1 MGWLTKF
8 ISKKWSTNINGQ
20 VGHSQSIQVMLI
32 QYFLD
37 MEEKV
42 FKTQVAKPLK
52 SGETSD

>member
-1 MGWLTKF
+1 M
-8 ISKKWSTNINGQ
+8 Q
-20 VGHSQSIQVMLI
+20 VLLI